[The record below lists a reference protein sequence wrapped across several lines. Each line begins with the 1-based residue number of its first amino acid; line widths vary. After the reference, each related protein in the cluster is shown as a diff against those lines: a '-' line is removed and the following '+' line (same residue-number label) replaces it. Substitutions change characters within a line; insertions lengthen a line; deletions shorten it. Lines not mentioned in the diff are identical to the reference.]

1 MAFDAGMLRCVLRE
15 VEEKLSGGKIEK
27 IYMPQRDMVLLQM
40 KNGRDVYRL
49 LINAGASSP
58 RLCIT
63 AEKAEN
69 PAVPPMFC
77 MALRKHLG
85 GAKLIRIAQFGFERA
100 ARFTFE
106 AYDEMGFKTEKHLIA
121 EIMGKYSNLI
131 LCDRDDKMIGILKPV
146 DFTTSQKR
154 QLLPG
159 MRSEEPPKQD
169 KLDPMTVTEREFND
183 IMGGSDPT
191 AVTEKKL
198 TATFAGMASVTAREI
213 AFRAG
218 GHTAA
223 TLEECS
229 RSLWQEFSAYRDA
242 VRGKCSV
249 PTLILSPQ
257 GAPKEYSY
265 TDILQYGDAVKRV
278 PMESFSALID
288 AYFAQRSRQDVLQQK
303 ASDILRLLH
312 NAENRIEKKLAV
324 QTAELTEC
332 DSGDTYKLYGD
343 LITANIYRLKKG
355 MKAAALENYYAEDA
369 ACVEIPLEINLTP
382 AQNAQ
387 KYYKKKNKTKSAR
400 IHLTEQIEQAKAE
413 LSYIHTVQD
422 ALSRAETEKDLSEI
436 RLELY
441 QSGYA
446 SKMKNFTYKKPPAP
460 TLLRFVTDD
469 GRQVLCGKNNVANDY
484 LTTKVAQRSDWW
496 FHVKNQPG
504 SHVVLS
510 SDGEADEPT
519 DRDFTQAAM
528 IAAYYSKVSDGV
540 MVPVDYTRV
549 RYVKKPSGAKPGF
562 VTYSTNW
569 TAYVTPEKD
578 TVERM
583 KVQ

>member
-1 MAFDAGMLRCVLRE
+1 MAFDAGMLACILRE
-15 VEEKLSGGKIEK
+15 VDEKLNGGKIEK
-27 IYMPQRDMVLLQM
+27 IYMPQRDMVILQM

-58 RLCIT
+58 RMCIT

-69 PAVPPMFC
+69 PVVPPMFC

-85 GAKLIRIAQFGFERA
+85 GAKLIRVEQIGFERA
-100 ARFTFE
+100 ARLTFE

-131 LCDRDDKMIGILKPV
+131 LSGGDDKMIGILKPV

-159 MRSEEPPKQD
+159 MRYEEPPKQD
-169 KLDPMTVTEREFND
+169 KLDPMTVTERDFNR
-183 IMGGSDPT
+183 IMGDADPT
-191 AVTEKKL
+191 AVAEKKL
-198 TATFAGMASVTAREI
+198 TATFAGMASLHAREI

-229 RSLWQEFSAYRDA
+229 CSLWREFSAYRDA
-242 VRGKCSV
+242 VQGRGAV

-265 TDILQYGDAVKRV
+265 MDIRQYGDGAKTA

-288 AYFAQRSRQDVLQQK
+288 AYFAQRSRQDVLQQR

-312 NAENRIEKKLAV
+312 NAESRIEKKLAV

-355 MKAAALENYYAEDA
+355 MKQADLENYYAENA
-369 ACVEIPLEINLTP
+369 ACVSIPLEVNLTP

-387 KYYKKKNKTKSAR
+387 K
-400 IHLTEQIEQAKAE
+400 
-413 LSYIHTVQD
+413 
-422 ALSRAETEKDLSEI
+422 
-436 RLELY
+436 
-441 QSGYA
+441 
-446 SKMKNFTYKKPPAP
+446 
-460 TLLRFVTDD
+460 
-469 GRQVLCGKNNVANDY
+469 
-484 LTTKVAQRSDWW
+484 
-496 FHVKNQPG
+496 
-504 SHVVLS
+504 
-510 SDGEADEPT
+510 
-519 DRDFTQAAM
+519 
-528 IAAYYSKVSDGV
+528 
-540 MVPVDYTRV
+540 
-549 RYVKKPSGAKPGF
+549 
-562 VTYSTNW
+562 
-569 TAYVTPEKD
+569 
-578 TVERM
+578 
-583 KVQ
+583 

>member
-1 MAFDAGMLRCVLRE
+1 MAFDAGMLACILRE
-15 VEEKLSGGKIEK
+15 VDEKLNGGKIEK
-27 IYMPQRDMVLLQM
+27 IYMPQRDMVVLQM

-58 RLCIT
+58 RMCIT
-63 AEKAEN
+63 AEKSEN

-85 GAKLIRIAQFGFERA
+85 GAKLIRVEQIGFERA
-100 ARFTFE
+100 ARLTFE

-131 LCDRDDKMIGILKPV
+131 LSGGDDKMIGILKPV

-159 MRSEEPPKQD
+159 MRYEEPPKQD
-169 KLDPMTVTEREFND
+169 KLDPMTVTERDFNR
-183 IMGGSDPT
+183 IMGDADPT
-191 AVTEKKL
+191 AVAEKKL
-198 TATFAGMASVTAREI
+198 TATFAGMASLHAREI

-229 RSLWQEFSAYRDA
+229 RSLWREFSAYRDA
-242 VRGKCSV
+242 VQGRGAV

-265 TDILQYGDAVKRV
+265 MDIRQYGDGAKTA

-288 AYFAQRSRQDVLQQK
+288 AYFAQRSRQDVLQQR

-312 NAENRIEKKLAV
+312 NAESRIEKKLAV

-355 MKAAALENYYAEDA
+355 MKQADLENYYAEDA
-369 ACVEIPLEINLTP
+369 ACVSIPLEVNLTP

-387 KYYKKKNKTKSAR
+387 KYYKKYNKTKSAR

-413 LSYIHTVQD
+413 LEYIRTVQD
-422 ALSRAETEKDLSEI
+422 SLSRAETEKDLGEI
-436 RLELY
+436 RGELY

-446 SKMKNFTYKKPPAP
+446 SKMKNYTWKKPAAP
-460 TLLRFVTDD
+460 TLLRFVTED
-469 GRQVLCGKNNVANDY
+469 GRQVLCGKNNTANDY
-484 LTTKVAQRSDWW
+484 LTTKVADRSDWW

-504 SHVVLS
+504 SHVVMS
-510 SDGEADEPT
+510 CDGEQDEPT

-528 IAAYYSKVSDGV
+528 IAAYYSKASDGV

-549 RYVKKPSGAKPGF
+549 RYVKKPSGSKPGF

-583 KVQ
+583 KVK

>member
-1 MAFDAGMLRCVLRE
+1 MAFDAGMLACILRE
-15 VEEKLSGGKIEK
+15 VDEKLNGGKIEK
-27 IYMPQRDMVLLQM
+27 IYMPQRDMVILQM

-58 RLCIT
+58 RMCIT

-85 GAKLIRIAQFGFERA
+85 GAKLIRVEQIGFERA
-100 ARFTFE
+100 ARLTFE

-131 LCDRDDKMIGILKPV
+131 LSGGDDKMIGILKPV

-159 MRSEEPPKQD
+159 MRYEEPPKQD
-169 KLDPMTVTEREFND
+169 KLDPMTVTERDFNR
-183 IMGGSDPT
+183 IMGDADPT
-191 AVTEKKL
+191 AVAEKKL
-198 TATFAGMASVTAREI
+198 TATFAGMASLHAREI

-242 VRGKCSV
+242 VQGRGAV

-265 TDILQYGDAVKRV
+265 MDIRQYGDGAKTA

-288 AYFAQRSRQDVLQQK
+288 AYFAQRSRQDVLQQR

-312 NAENRIEKKLAV
+312 NAESRIEKKLAV

-355 MKAAALENYYAEDA
+355 MKQADLENYYAEDA
-369 ACVEIPLEINLTP
+369 ACVSISLEVNLTP

-387 KYYKKKNKTKSAR
+387 KYYKKYNKTKSAR
-400 IHLTEQIEQAKAE
+400 VHLTEQIEQAKAE
-413 LSYIHTVQD
+413 LEYIRTVQD
-422 ALSRAETEKDLSEI
+422 SLSRAETEKDLGEI
-436 RLELY
+436 RGELY

-446 SKMKNFTYKKPPAP
+446 SKMKNYTWKKPAAP
-460 TLLRFVTDD
+460 TLLRFVTED
-469 GRQVLCGKNNVANDY
+469 GRQVLCGKNNTANDY
-484 LTTKVAQRSDWW
+484 LTTKVAERSDWW

-504 SHVVLS
+504 SHVVMS
-510 SDGEADEPT
+510 CAGEQDEPT

-528 IAAYYSKVSDGV
+528 IAAYYSKASDGV

-549 RYVKKPSGAKPGF
+549 RYVKKPSGSKPGF

-583 KVQ
+583 KVK